1 MILTVIA
8 AAAFLSSSVQ
18 DYYPMEAGTRWTFED
33 GNGLQLVEEIGEAV
47 DIGKGQMAIPKVRK
61 VSGRSGSAEL
71 YRVDGDTLRLVGFLE
86 KASPQDTVTLLKE
99 PQPIL
104 RVADGKAEWQ
114 YVGEIPTGLGP
125 VLVQVRGDSKKGP
138 KRRVLDREVE
148 TLLVHVSSRIGNDRS
163 RVEVKSD
170 AVYAKGIGLV
180 EMNEV
185 TKAEGQTVK
194 KMLKL
199 VKFETQQG

>member
-8 AAAFLSSSVQ
+8 AAAVLLSPVQ
-18 DYYPMEAGTRWTFED
+18 DYCPMEAGTRWTFED

-99 PQPIL
+99 AQSIL

-125 VLVQVRGDSKKGP
+125 VLVQVHGESKKGP
-138 KRRVLDREVE
+138 KRKVLDREVE

-199 VKFETQQG
+199 VKFEKQQG